1 MQYAKVLCFYVIM
14 HFYLKSQNVVHFLEA
29 KYARYINSA
38 QHILLCKSPKQMLN
52 VCNMDC
58 YSPLTATILLSKH
71 ATHNLLFLSNIRNV
85 GCGVDPEP
93 THPWVR
99 QDSLTWYFLHFCTV
113 LSLLKFSTVLYISTF
128 CNFPTLSGSTLSNF
142 WITSSVLSSSSATE
156 SVGASLK
163 HLNEEATGLMRDFS
177 TRNTRL
183 LRVFTENT
191 QRFARHET
199 CRVV

>member
-1 MQYAKVLCFYVIM
+1 M

-93 THPWVR
+93 THPWV
-99 QDSLTWYFLHFCTV
+99 QPGLADLVLLAFLYCTIIIKVLHSSVHKYFL
-113 LSLLKFSTVLYISTF
+113 
-128 CNFPTLSGSTLSNF
+128 
-142 WITSSVLSSSSATE
+142 
-156 SVGASLK
+156 
-163 HLNEEATGLMRDFS
+163 
-177 TRNTRL
+177 
-183 LRVFTENT
+183 
-191 QRFARHET
+191 
-199 CRVV
+199 

>member
-1 MQYAKVLCFYVIM
+1 MQKFFVFSQEDDVIM

-93 THPWVR
+93 THPWV
-99 QDSLTWYFLHFCTV
+99 QPGLADLVLLAFLYCTIIIKVLHSTVHKYFL
-113 LSLLKFSTVLYISTF
+113 
-128 CNFPTLSGSTLSNF
+128 
-142 WITSSVLSSSSATE
+142 
-156 SVGASLK
+156 
-163 HLNEEATGLMRDFS
+163 
-177 TRNTRL
+177 
-183 LRVFTENT
+183 
-191 QRFARHET
+191 
-199 CRVV
+199 